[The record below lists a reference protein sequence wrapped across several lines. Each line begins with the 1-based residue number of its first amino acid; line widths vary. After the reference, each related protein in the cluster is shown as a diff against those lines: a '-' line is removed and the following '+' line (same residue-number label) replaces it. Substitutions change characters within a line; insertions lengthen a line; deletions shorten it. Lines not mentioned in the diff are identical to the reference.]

1 MSCRAYIS
9 HSPSNIGFVLSHVDV
24 SAGPFHSPRS
34 SKLLHLNDSMMT
46 FEQQRRERSSSD
58 RAQPA
63 PFPQRP
69 GLPGRTISAPAGG
82 LYKLDSSRMATDT
95 RSKVES
101 PLIEEEEHVLSRS
114 DTGLLPI
121 RDGNGVS
128 SVHGHCDLTELGV
141 NG

>member
-1 MSCRAYIS
+1 VSTSVTRLAIS
-9 HSPSNIGFVLSHVDV
+9 DFALSHFDV

-34 SKLLHLNDSMMT
+34 SKLLHQNDSMMT
-46 FEQQRRERSSSD
+46 FEQPRRERSSSD

-82 LYKLDSSRMATDT
+82 LHKLDSSRMTTDT
-95 RSKVES
+95 RSKLES

-114 DTGLLPI
+114 DTGLLSM
-121 RDGNGVS
+121 RDGNGVRS
-128 SVHGHCDLTELGV
+128 IRGHCDLTEVVVSG
-141 NG
+141 